1 MECVRK
7 HVLASFATY
16 TVWRP
21 GFKSESFLKMSNK
34 EDPEDFEAV
43 VEKQTFCAVNVSL
56 SQVNKK
62 LY

>member
-7 HVLASFATY
+7 LVLAILATY

-34 EDPEDFEAV
+34 EDPKDFEEV
-43 VEKQTFCAVNVSL
+43 VEKQTFYAVNVLL